1 MNTSK
6 ILDIVPAPVP
16 AQSQTPAG
24 PARPDPKTV
33 QPIGGGA
40 TTDLIQQR
48 AQRQAEAAAIED
60 EERKRAAK
68 PYVRPQNFD
77 REVGLVGQTFEV
89 FVDLVNSS
97 VGDHRF
103 RIFGPPESVAPLP
116 PADGNP
122 ANASAAY
129 SGAGA
134 APRAATLKT
143 DA

>member
-6 ILDIVPAPVP
+6 ILDIVPSPIAAP
-16 AQSQTPAG
+16 SQAPAG
-24 PARPDPKTV
+24 PARPDPKAV

-48 AQRQAEAAAIED
+48 AQRQAEAAAVE
-60 EERKRAAK
+60 EERKHAAK
-68 PYVRPQNFD
+68 PYVRPHNFD
-77 REVGLVGQTFEV
+77 REVGLVGQSFEV

-103 RIFGPPESVAPLP
+103 RIFGPSESSNPLP
-116 PADGNP
+116 ASGSP

-134 APRAATLKT
+134 TPRMTVLKT
-143 DA
+143 DV

>member
-6 ILDIVPAPVP
+6 ILDIVPSPMPAP
-16 AQSQTPAG
+16 AQAPAG
-24 PARPDPKTV
+24 PVRPDSKAV

-40 TTDLIQQR
+40 TTDLIHQR
-48 AQRQAEAAAIED
+48 AQRQAEAAAVE
-60 EERKRAAK
+60 EERKRPAK
-68 PYVRPQNFD
+68 PYVRPHNFD
-77 REVGLVGQTFEV
+77 REVGLVGQSFEV

-103 RIFGPPESVAPLP
+103 RIFGPPESADPLP
-116 PADGNP
+116 ASGSP

-134 APRAATLKT
+134 APRNATLKT
-143 DA
+143 EV

>member
-6 ILDIVPAPVP
+6 ILDIVPSPIAAPTQ
-16 AQSQTPAG
+16 APAG
-24 PARPDPKTV
+24 PARPDAKTV

-48 AQRQAEAAAIED
+48 AQRQAEAAAE
-60 EERKRAAK
+60 EERKRPAE
-68 PYVRPQNFD
+68 PYVRPHNFD

-103 RIFGPPESVAPLP
+103 RIFGPSEKANPLP
-116 PADGNP
+116 ASGSP

-129 SGAGA
+129 SGAGV
-134 APRAATLKT
+134 APRIAVLKT

>member
-6 ILDIVPAPVP
+6 ILDIVPSPIAAP
-16 AQSQTPAG
+16 SQAPAG
-24 PARPDPKTV
+24 PARPDPKAV

-48 AQRQAEAAAIED
+48 AQRQAEAVAVEE
-60 EERKRAAK
+60 EERKRPAK
-68 PYVRPQNFD
+68 PYVRPHNFD
-77 REVGLVGQTFEV
+77 REVGLVGQSFEV

-103 RIFGPPESVAPLP
+103 RIFGPSESADPLP
-116 PADGNP
+116 AGGSA

-134 APRAATLKT
+134 APRIATLKT
-143 DA
+143 EV